1 MKIVY
6 DPVKRLS
13 NLEKHGFDFA
23 DLDEAFF
30 LEAKIAPANQGRWRA
45 TGEFGETI
53 VTGIFSVLGAEA
65 ISIVSMR
72 RASRKERQEL

>member
-6 DPVKRLS
+6 DPAKRLA

-30 LEAKIAPANQGRWRA
+30 LSAIDKVGKDGRWLA
-45 TGEFGETI
+45 IGEFEEAVIT
-53 VTGIFSVLGAEA
+53 VVYAVLGAEA
-65 ISIVSMR
+65 ISIISMR
-72 RASRKERQEL
+72 HASRKERRER